1 MKAAPRTPSNILPMA
16 PSTYSG
22 VRIDLWTPALSL
34 SDGQP
39 LGCLRCTTAPCTTMT
54 DETGA
59 LSPVCPTDAIG
70 AMTES
75 GISIDAETCI
85 GCGVCLLRCP
95 AGAIYFTDILPSTV
109 AVQTPQSTSCG
120 VDELQHRLAVSKLN
134 IESSAARLI
143 GQEFVAGLVAS
154 AEHLTQKPF
163 YRLVADLFILA
174 GFQAELGHG
183 GDTSSRFDLLLPDL
197 EDSLPVE
204 IKSRTETASIN
215 VKSVQQAVEN
225 KIILDNRSFAA
236 QAGSST
242 LVVGWDYPPP
252 RSEVHELIEDIF
264 CAFGINVGII
274 SLSALYRLAIDS
286 TLNGVVHRRSLLNTL
301 RGAL

>member
-1 MKAAPRTPSNILPMA
+1 MKAAPRTNRSMLPMV
-16 PSTYSG
+16 PSAHSG
-22 VRIDLWTPALSL
+22 FRVDLWTPALSL

-39 LGCLRCTTAPCTTMT
+39 LGCLRCTDAPCTTMA

-75 GISIDAETCI
+75 GISIDAEACI

-95 AGAIYFTDILPSTV
+95 AGAIYFTDILPSPV
-109 AVQTPQSTSCG
+109 AVQTPQATSCG
-120 VDELQHRLAVSKLN
+120 VDELQHRSAVSKLT
-134 IESSAARLI
+134 IEWRAASIIDPKTL
-143 GQEFVAGLVAS
+143 AGLVAS
-154 AEHLTQKPF
+154 AERLTQKPF

-174 GFQAELGHG
+174 GFRAELGHG

-204 IKSRTETASIN
+204 IKSRTESDTIN

-225 KIILDNRSFAA
+225 KIILDNRSYAA

-242 LVVGWDYPPP
+242 LVVGWEYPPP

-264 CAFGINVGII
+264 RAFGINVGII
-274 SLSALYRLAIDS
+274 SLTALYKLAIDS
-286 TLNGVVHRRSLLNTL
+286 TMNGIVHHRSLLNTL